1 MSLQIAQ
8 LSLKC
13 EPLVSASGTGV
24 AGLRW
29 NGADRFTWQQI
40 FCWHPP
46 GLLRDSGLTDAAG
59 ASRHQVRIA

>member
-13 EPLVSASGTGV
+13 EPLVSASGTGM

-29 NGADRFTWQQI
+29 SGQDPKGLHGSRFSAGTSW
-40 FCWHPP
+40 PP
-46 GLLRDSGLTDAAG
+46 L
-59 ASRHQVRIA
+59 

>member
-29 NGADRFTWQQI
+29 NGADRFTWQQT
-40 FCWHPP
+40 PP
-46 GLLRDSGLTDAAG
+46 ASSVIAG
-59 ASRHQVRIA
+59 